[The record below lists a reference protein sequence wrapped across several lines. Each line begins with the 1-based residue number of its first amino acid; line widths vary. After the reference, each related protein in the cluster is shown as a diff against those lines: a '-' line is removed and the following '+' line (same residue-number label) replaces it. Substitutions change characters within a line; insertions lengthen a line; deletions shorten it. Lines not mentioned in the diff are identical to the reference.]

1 MTATNGRNLAG
12 FAALINDSG
21 KVIAE
26 AFSTD
31 LAAATRPTV
40 YDSDGDVPFDAPK
53 GSQAYVA
60 SEGLLLKL
68 TDAAWYVLDGS
79 EPEPEFIIL
88 TGSTSGYITSGI
100 LSANTIRKFPFA
112 SSSSATQVGL
122 LTISTSQ
129 TGGVSSKQDGYSVGG
144 WTGAAQSDVI
154 SKWPFSSDGN
164 ATNVGSLT
172 LARYILKGA
181 NSATYGYAASGLRAG
196 VGAQD
201 TIDKWAFATDGN
213 ATDVGNVAPV
223 GGYAAGASAS
233 SEENGYLMGGTYN
246 YSGIRKWSFT
256 SDGNSTAVGNITIG
270 RQTSAG
276 IFSSEHGYTTGGVG
290 AGIPVTNARH
300 IDRFPF
306 AADGNAV
313 GTGDLTAGRY
323 GHVTASATTHGY
335 VSGAYSSG
343 AVNSLMSRFAHG
355 SSTTDVDI
363 GTLAVASKLSA
374 GHQV

>member
-1 MTATNGRNLAG
+1 MTVTNGRNLAG

-79 EPEPEFIIL
+79 DPAPEPIIL
-88 TGSTSGYITSGI
+88 TGSTSGYITSGNS
-100 LSANTIRKFPFA
+100 SANTIRKFPFA
-112 SSSSATQVGL
+112 SSSSVTQVGL
-122 LTISTSQ
+122 LTISTWQ
-129 TGGVSSKQDGYSVGG
+129 TGGVSSKQDGYSIGG
-144 WTGAAQSDVI
+144 YPDGVASAVI

-172 LARYILKGA
+172 LGRYGVRGA
-181 NSATYGYAASGLRAG
+181 NSETYGYGASGVAG
-196 VGAQD
+196 GAIKN

-213 ATDVGNVAPV
+213 ATDVGDLLNTAHY
-223 GGYAAGASAS
+223 GTSAS
-233 SEENGYLMGGTYN
+233 SEENGYFMGGATTAQ
-246 YSGIRKWSFT
+246 IVKWSFT
-256 SDGNSTAVGNITIG
+256 SDGNSINVGNITIA
-270 RQTSAG
+270 RYWSAG

-290 AGIPVTNARH
+290 GAISAVNAKH

-306 AADGNAV
+306 ATDGDAA

-323 GHVTASATTHGY
+323 GHAAASATTHGY
-335 VSGAYSSG
+335 VSGAYAPAAANTSM
-343 AVNSLMSRFAHG
+343 VRFAHG

-363 GTLAVASKLSA
+363 GTLSASSRMSA

>member
-1 MTATNGRNLAG
+1 MTVTNGRNLAG

-79 EPEPEFIIL
+79 EPAPEPIIL
-88 TGSTSGYITSGI
+88 TGSTSGYITSGNS
-100 LSANTIRKFPFA
+100 SANTIRKFPFA
-112 SSSSATQVGL
+112 ASSSVTQVGL
-122 LTISTSQ
+122 LTISTWQ

-144 WTGAAQSDVI
+144 YPGGVASTVI

-172 LARYILKGA
+172 LGRYAPRGA
-181 NSATYGYAASGLRAG
+181 NSETYGYAASGVAG
-196 VGAQD
+196 GAGKN
-201 TIDKWAFATDGN
+201 TIDKWPFAADGN
-213 ATDVGNVAPV
+213 ATDVGDLPDTTYY
-223 GGYAAGASAS
+223 GTSAS
-233 SEENGYLMGGTYN
+233 SEENGYLMGGATTTA
-246 YSGIRKWSFT
+246 IRKWSFT
-256 SDGNSTAVGNITIG
+256 SDGNATNVGNITIA
-270 RQTSAG
+270 RYWAAG

-290 AGIPVTNARH
+290 GTNV

-306 AADGNAV
+306 AADGAAV
-313 GTGDLTAGRY
+313 DTGDLTAGRY
-323 GHVTASATTHGY
+323 GHVAASATTHGY
-335 VSGAYSSG
+335 VSGAYAPAAANTSM
-343 AVNSLMSRFAHG
+343 VRFAHG

-363 GTLAVASKLSA
+363 GTLSASSRMSA